1 MKTIFYLFTIL
12 FLALQLSC
20 IEEPPTFVD
29 SELLSK
35 KPVPPPP
42 PDPLPSLHQG
52 TKYIAGTIW
61 GDRHNDPEVFI
72 WNGNDLS
79 RIWSRSFDEIV
90 VVGIGD
96 FIDDDD
102 KELIVIRYVSQG
114 KGKNKISRAELLVFM
129 EGDIEPSEIVFLREH
144 NSFQD
149 AIWDMKVGN
158 IDNDTNLE
166 IVMVFRDQIEI
177 WEYDGS
183 NFYLSDF
190 SYYYS
195 SLESPWRAD
204 FGDFDGDNIDEII
217 VAFAGNYWRV
227 YDYNG
232 SSITSV
238 FESSAFNETG
248 NLDCAKISDVDDDG
262 KVEVIGG
269 NYPDK
274 VLLWEYPYTAQPYFY
289 TSQVFTN
296 APWAIGV
303 GEIDG
308 NTSNGK
314 EILSGVID
322 GGLHL
327 LHYDGISN
335 SFSYDGEVVPGI
347 NVGMDGIIVTDINN
361 NTSLEIIVS
370 TSDGLKIYDNNFGSL
385 FTDDV
390 GLLEWII
397 CQ

>member
-1 MKTIFYLFTIL
+1 MKSIFYLLTIL
-12 FLALQLSC
+12 FLSLLLACS
-20 IEEPPTFVD
+20 EEPPTTVD
-29 SELLSK
+29 LESLNK

-42 PDPLPSLHQG
+42 PDPLPALYQG
-52 TKYIAGTIW
+52 TKYIAGVTL
-61 GDRHNDPEVFI
+61 GDRFNDPQVFI
-72 WNGNDLS
+72 WNGNNLS
-79 RIWSRSFDEIV
+79 DTWSRSFEENIV
-90 VVGIGD
+90 VGLGD
-96 FIDDDD
+96 FIDDTD
-102 KELIVIRYVSQG
+102 KELIVIRYVSSG
-114 KGKNKISRAELLVFM
+114 KGKNKISRAELLVFK
-129 EGDIEPSEIVFLREH
+129 EEDIEPSETVFLREN
-144 NSFQD
+144 NSFKD

-158 IDNDTNLE
+158 IDSDSNLE

-183 NFYLSDF
+183 DFYLSDF

-204 FGDFDGDNIDEII
+204 FGDFDGDNVDEII
-217 VAFAGNYWRV
+217 VGFAGNYWRV

-262 KVEVIGG
+262 IVEVIGG

-308 NTSNGK
+308 NNSNGK
-314 EILSGVID
+314 EILAGVID

-327 LHYDGISN
+327 LHYDGN
-335 SFSYDGEVVPGI
+335 SFTYNGEIVSGI
-347 NVGMDGIIVTDINN
+347 GVHMDGIIVTDINN
-361 NTSLEIIVS
+361 SGSLEIIVN
-370 TSDGLKIYDNNFGSL
+370 TSDDLQVFDNTFSNPYVINVAGIEFM
-385 FTDDV
+385 
-390 GLLEWII
+390 I